1 MILLKNKK
9 KNDGSALIVTL
20 CVLAF
25 LMALSAAL
33 LVSTHSVVNN
43 NRKYVDTIQC
53 KLLNRTLS
61 ESVNTQ
67 IETSNPNSLGIEI
80 KKKIENAS
88 DKLIEK
94 NYTLTDNT
102 TGAVHNVNVYNKVRG
117 ASNYDL
123 FVNIKTEYNGEI
135 YSQSSRFIS
144 VKEGSEYHWV
154 LASVENLTTGGS

>member
-9 KNDGSALIVTL
+9 KNDGSALSVTL

-25 LMALSAAL
+25 LMALSSAL

-88 DKLIEK
+88 DKLI
-94 NYTLTDNT
+94 
-102 TGAVHNVNVYNKVRG
+102 
-117 ASNYDL
+117 
-123 FVNIKTEYNGEI
+123 
-135 YSQSSRFIS
+135 
-144 VKEGSEYHWV
+144 
-154 LASVENLTTGGS
+154 